1 MAVALQTG
9 PGRIDLLVRGEG
21 VTTYLY
27 GDERPVPGFT
37 VLNASG
43 SRAVTQADRP
53 EGVSLWLAHGNI
65 DGVAFRTGSEAST
78 SESAETGHIVTAE
91 MTARRG
97 SQTVGFRQ
105 TCAWRAAD
113 GRSLLTDTRTV
124 RAFPGAGESRVL
136 DLSFWFIP
144 PEGKS
149 VTFGRTDESLLMV
162 RAASTLRPAGGGQVR
177 NSEGDY
183 GAESLHGRAAAWCA
197 CVGVVQAETVGFTL
211 LDHPANLGHPQP
223 WIARDDGT
231 LSPSP
236 FAWRTLELPPG
247 QSLFLRYR
255 LIVHRGYV
263 DQGWADARLAEF
275 AHEV

>member
-9 PGRIDLLVRGEG
+9 PGRLDLLVRGERF
-21 VTTYLY
+21 TTYLY
-27 GDERPVPGFT
+27 GEDRLVPGFT

-43 SRAVTQADRP
+43 NRAVTQPDRP
-53 EGVSLWLAHGNI
+53 DGVSLWLAHGNI
-65 DGVAFRTGSEAST
+65 DGVAFCTEPTAPNG
-78 SESAETGHIVTAE
+78 ESGETGRIVTTE

-113 GRSLLTDTRTV
+113 GRSLLTDTRMV
-124 RAFPGAGESRVL
+124 RAFPGSGESRIL
-136 DLSFWFIP
+136 DLNYLFSP

-162 RAASTLRPAGGGQVR
+162 RAASALRPAGGGQIR
-177 NSEGDY
+177 NSTGDY

-211 LDHPANLGHPQP
+211 LDHPANPWHPPP

-236 FAWRTLELPPG
+236 FAWRTLELTPG
-247 QSLFLRYR
+247 KTLFLRYR

-263 DQGWADARLAEF
+263 DQGWADARLAEY